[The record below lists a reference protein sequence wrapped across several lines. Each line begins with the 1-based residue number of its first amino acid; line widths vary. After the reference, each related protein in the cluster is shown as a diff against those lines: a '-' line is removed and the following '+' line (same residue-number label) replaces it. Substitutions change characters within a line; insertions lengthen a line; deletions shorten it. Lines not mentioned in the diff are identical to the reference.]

1 MLSTVLI
8 RFLATET
15 TVADSGDGLQLEG
28 PEPVTINPLDPAFWD
43 PMIEQLRSFQQAAI
57 AFIPRLVVGIVAM
70 AIALFVARYISK
82 GIRRTL
88 AATSADPLVVNVIGN
103 IARYSLAFIAVL
115 FGLAA
120 AGIPIGTVLGG
131 LAVLGIAIAFAVQDI
146 GENLIS
152 GILVMFRKPFE
163 IGDQIVTGD
172 YEGTVDDIDL
182 RATTLIDYDGET
194 ILIPNRDVYRNP
206 LTNLTKRG
214 SRRTRVAIGVGY
226 DDDQDAARA
235 TIYQAARQIEGVLDE
250 PDVQVYL
257 KELGDSSV
265 NFEIRYWT
273 KPDIGTV
280 RSVQDRLIS
289 GVKRALDDGGFEIPW
304 PIRTLK
310 FDGTFPGT
318 DQAKGETNRP

>member
-1 MLSTVLI
+1 MPLLTMNRL
-8 RFLATET
+8 FQTDT
-15 TVADSGDGLQLEG
+15 TPTTIGDGVQFEG
-28 PEPVTINPLDPAFWD
+28 PEPVTINPLEPAFWD
-43 PMIEQLRSFQQAAI
+43 PMIEQLRSFQRSAI
-57 AFIPRLVVGIVAM
+57 AFIPRLVVGLVAL
-70 AIALFVARYISK
+70 AIALLIARYAAK
-82 GIRRTL
+82 AFRRALEAT
-88 AATSADPLVVNVIGN
+88 AADFMVVNVIAN
-103 IARYSLAFIAVL
+103 IARYTLIFIALL

-152 GILVMFRKPFE
+152 GILVMFRKPFQV
-163 IGDQIVTGD
+163 GDQIITGD
-172 YEGTVDDIDL
+172 YEGTVADIDL
-182 RATTLIDYDGET
+182 RATTLVDYDGET

-206 LTNLTKRG
+206 LTNLTSRG
-214 SRRTRVAIGVGY
+214 SRRTRVLVGVGY
-226 DDDQDAARA
+226 GDDQDAARD
-235 TIYQAARQIEGVLDE
+235 TIYRAARNVDGVLDE

-273 KPDIGTV
+273 EPDIGTV

-289 GVKRALDDGGFEIPW
+289 GVKRALDDDGFEIPW

-310 FDGTFPGT
+310 FDQSFALGRQDGGSG
-318 DQAKGETNRP
+318 DSV

>member
-1 MLSTVLI
+1 MRPSSI
-8 RFLATET
+8 IHLAQTET
-15 TVADSGDGLQLEG
+15 TPSTPVDGVQFEG
-28 PEPVTINPLDPAFWD
+28 PDPVTINPLEPAFWD
-43 PMIEQLRSFQQAAI
+43 PMIDQLKSFQETAI
-57 AFIPRLVVGIVAM
+57 AFIPRLVVGLVAF
-70 AIALFVARYISK
+70 AIALLIARYTAK
-82 GIRRTL
+82 AIRHGL
-88 AATSADPLVVNVIGN
+88 EASAADPLVVNVIAN
-103 IARYSLAFIAVL
+103 IARYTLTFIALL

-163 IGDQIVTGD
+163 VGDQIITGD
-172 YEGTVDDIDL
+172 YEGTVADIDL
-182 RATTLIDYDGET
+182 RATTLVDYDGET

-206 LTNLTKRG
+206 LTNLTSRG
-214 SRRTRVAIGVGY
+214 SRRTRVVVGVGY
-226 DDDQDAARA
+226 GDDQDAARD
-235 TIYQAARQIEGVLDE
+235 TIYAAARKIEGVLDE

-273 KPDIGTV
+273 RPDIGSV

-310 FDGTFPGT
+310 FDQPLPLDRRLDGS
-318 DQAKGETNRP
+318 D